1 MSDKPDIGIV
11 GLGYVGLTLA
21 VTLADLGFRVWG
33 YERQLEVVEKL
44 KKGQSHIFE
53 PGVNEVLQAQLGHG
67 LFIDTT
73 LPDRFSGITIICV
86 STPIASEKNPDLR
99 NLCEAT
105 EQVTEAITDGS
116 LVIVRSTVPVG
127 TCRKILLPLLR
138 AKHKEVRLAFCPERT
153 IQGQALRELRELPQV
168 VGALD
173 MTSAQ
178 LAAKLWEQVTRRVVL
193 ISSLEAG
200 EMVKLINN
208 SHTDLLYS
216 FGNEVAMMAQGFS
229 LDPTELIRTANVGY
243 PRPDLARPGFVGGP
257 CMSKD
262 PYLLLTS
269 LDGSGYV
276 PRLAGAARA
285 INEELPLLVGRHLVD
300 ILKGFVGDMDSAKVL
315 ICGFA
320 YKGWPPTDDMR
331 GSPVVPIV
339 NALRQYPLR
348 LYGHDFLVPSETIE
362 ACGVIP
368 ETDVT
373 KGFKD
378 ARAVLFVNEHPSYS
392 ELEILGL
399 VQRMTHP
406 AVIYDCWR
414 MFDARSFESEAGI
427 HYAGIGY
434 G

>member
-1 MSDKPDIGIV
+1 GWILAITKTTLRLRMTSQADVSRMSDKPDISIV

-153 IQGQALRELRELPQV
+153 IQGQALRELRELPQI

-173 MTSAQ
+173 TTSAQ
-178 LAAKLWEQVTRRVVL
+178 LAAKLW
-193 ISSLEAG
+193 
-200 EMVKLINN
+200 
-208 SHTDLLYS
+208 
-216 FGNEVAMMAQGFS
+216 
-229 LDPTELIRTANVGY
+229 
-243 PRPDLARPGFVGGP
+243 
-257 CMSKD
+257 
-262 PYLLLTS
+262 
-269 LDGSGYV
+269 
-276 PRLAGAARA
+276 
-285 INEELPLLVGRHLVD
+285 
-300 ILKGFVGDMDSAKVL
+300 
-315 ICGFA
+315 
-320 YKGWPPTDDMR
+320 
-331 GSPVVPIV
+331 
-339 NALRQYPLR
+339 
-348 LYGHDFLVPSETIE
+348 
-362 ACGVIP
+362 
-368 ETDVT
+368 
-373 KGFKD
+373 
-378 ARAVLFVNEHPSYS
+378 
-392 ELEILGL
+392 
-399 VQRMTHP
+399 
-406 AVIYDCWR
+406 
-414 MFDARSFESEAGI
+414 
-427 HYAGIGY
+427 
-434 G
+434 